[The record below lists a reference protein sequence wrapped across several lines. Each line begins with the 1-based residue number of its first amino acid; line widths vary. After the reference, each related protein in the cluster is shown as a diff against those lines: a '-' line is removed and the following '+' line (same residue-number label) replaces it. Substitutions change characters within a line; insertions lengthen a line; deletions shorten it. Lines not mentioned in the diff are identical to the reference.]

1 MQLQNLQLRA
11 AALQQQ
17 FKGLAGEELQQALA
31 SIHNNPANALA
42 WRQGLDLRWCE
53 WSAFAAYVTSPAKWL
68 ENGPARARGAGLEWT
83 PARTAKKLE
92 EWRQEDASKVGVGL
106 DNLSVAAYVMRPGV
120 APFFGQQPVIPG
132 PPEGRGRG

>member
-1 MQLQNLQLRA
+1 MYNLGRRGLPSYRA
-11 AALQQQ
+11 QEDAY
-17 FKGLAGEELQQALA
+17 QANGGA
-31 SIHNNPANALA
+31 KNPANALA